1 MPPRFQLQQQSQKQI
16 DAIKTRQKLKN
27 LLGGAVDFDENSFS
41 QDSSEES
48 NTLQTIFKSA
58 VKATELTLPGISK
71 KGSIER
77 EIRVNIVKTGS
88 VLIPKE
94 VQLKVTGTLN
104 TYREKLSARSHN
116 EHSKT
121 LLRQKEKV
129 SPFVK
134 TDCDEIKTTVMS
146 PRFNSNMPP
155 STHPE
160 IGKQKSESNL
170 VYDHK
175 PDLLSPKFL

>member
-88 VLIPKE
+88 VLIQKE
-94 VQLKVTGTLN
+94 VQLEVTGTLN
-104 TYREKLSARSHN
+104 TYRDKLSARSHN

-129 SPFVK
+129 SPFFK

-160 IGKQKSESNL
+160 IGKQKSESN
-170 VYDHK
+170 
-175 PDLLSPKFL
+175 